1 MRIMHDRKESL
12 KSKKHLARYAEIL
25 KALIKYGFEDIADSL
40 RKSEKSS
47 ISKNLLVQ
55 GETVNVK
62 ELARWKRVRMMLEDL
77 GTTFIKL
84 GQMLSG
90 RPDLIPE
97 ELIKELE
104 RLQDFTPTFDGDL
117 AISRIEED
125 LGQSV
130 GAVFAHFEL
139 VPLASASI
147 GQVHRATLHDGREVV
162 VKVQRPDIQDQIEV
176 DMDILRA
183 LAKLA
188 EKYKEEVRHYNPQAI
203 VEALE
208 KTMELELDFKHELKN
223 IQLFRRNAALRNSE
237 VMVPETYEEF
247 SSERILTMEFV
258 QGFKIN
264 NFKAYVQQN
273 ISPQEVAKKAI
284 NSYFEQIFVDG
295 FFHAD
300 PHPGN
305 VFVDSKGNLVYLDF
319 GMMGRLPERDKELL
333 GDLFIAVEM
342 RDAEKILHAVKSL
355 SKIDFIENE
364 AGLLNEIEI
373 LLNNYYAADLK
384 DISLTELLEKFR
396 TIVLRYKLQIPA
408 DFFLLIKGVSSMESN
423 VRQLYPEIPLFEYL
437 KPYARRLVMK
447 KMNPFRKLK
456 TLYFTLFEFGELLHD
471 FPGDA
476 RKIIQK
482 LKHGSLKVEIEH
494 KGLSELRVSLEEISN
509 RISLSILIAA
519 MIIGSSLIVNA
530 KIPPFVNGIPILGLI
545 GFVVAVLLAIW
556 LIISIVR
563 SGKQ

>member
-1 MRIMHDRKESL
+1 MPDKKDSL
-12 KSKKHLARYAEIL
+12 NSKKHLARYAEIL

-40 RKSEKSS
+40 RRSEKSS
-47 ISKNLLVQ
+47 ISKDLLIQ
-55 GETVNVK
+55 DKTVNVK
-62 ELARWKRVRMMLEDL
+62 ELARWQRVRMMFEDL

-104 RLQDFTPTFDGDL
+104 RLQDFTPTFDSQL
-117 AISRIEED
+117 AVQRIERD
-125 LGQSV
+125 LGKPI
-130 GAVFAHFEL
+130 GDVFAHFEL
-139 VPLASASI
+139 LPLASASI
-147 GQVHRATLHDGREVV
+147 GQVHRARLHNGREVI
-162 VKVQRPDIQDQIEV
+162 VKVQRPDIHDQIEV

-188 EKYKEEVRHYNPQAI
+188 EKYREEARHYNPQAI

-208 KTMELELDFKHELKN
+208 RTVELELDFKHELAN
-223 IQLFRRNAALRNSE
+223 IQLFRKHAAARKSK
-237 VMVPETYEEF
+237 VIVPEPFEEY
-247 SSERILTMEFV
+247 SSRTVLTMEYLE
-258 QGFKIN
+258 GFKIN
-264 NFKAYVQQN
+264 DLKSYVAHG
-273 ISPQEVAKKAI
+273 ISSQKVAKQAM
-284 NSYFEQIFVDG
+284 SSFFEQVFEDG

-305 VFVDSKGNLVYLDF
+305 VLVDKEAKLIYLDF
-319 GMMGRLPERDKELL
+319 GMMGKLPPKDKELL
-333 GDLFIAVEM
+333 GDLFVAVEL
-342 RDAEKILHAVKSL
+342 RDSERILQAVKSL
-355 SKIDFIENE
+355 SKISYVENE
-364 AGLLNEIEI
+364 QGLLVEIDA
-373 LLNNYYAADLK
+373 LLNNYYSADLE
-384 DISLTELLEKFR
+384 DIPLTEVLEKFR
-396 TIVLRYKLQIPA
+396 TIVLNYDLRIPA
-408 DFFLLIKGVSSMESN
+408 DFFLLIKALSSMENN
-423 VRQLYPEIPLFEYL
+423 VRLLYPEVPLFDYL
-437 KPYARRLVMK
+437 RPYAQKLIMK
-447 KMNPFRKLK
+447 KMNPLRQLK
-456 TLYFTLFEFGELLHD
+456 SLYLTLFDFGELLHSL
-471 FPGDA
+471 PGDM

-545 GFVVAVLLAIW
+545 GFIVAVILAIW
-556 LIISIVR
+556 LIVSIIR

>member
-1 MRIMHDRKESL
+1 MPDKKESL
-12 KSKKHLARYAEIL
+12 RSKKHLARYVEIL

-40 RKSEKSS
+40 RKNDKSS
-47 ISKNLLVQ
+47 ISESLLIHDKS
-55 GETVNVK
+55 VNVK
-62 ELARWKRVRMMLEDL
+62 ELARWQRVRMMLEDL

-104 RLQDFTPTFDGDL
+104 RLQDFTPTFDGSL
-117 AISRIEED
+117 AIRRIEED
-125 LGQSV
+125 LGQPI
-130 GAVFAHFEL
+130 GNVFKHFES

-147 GQVHRATLHDGREVV
+147 GQVHRATLHDGRQVV

-188 EKYKEEVRHYNPQAI
+188 EKYREEVRHYNPQAI
-203 VEALE
+203 VSALE
-208 KTMELELDFKHELKN
+208 RTMELELDFKHELGN
-223 IQLFRRNAALRNSE
+223 IRLFRKNAIERNSR
-237 VMVPETYEEF
+237 VIIPEPLEEY
-247 SSERILTMEFV
+247 SSTRILTMEYV
-258 QGFKIN
+258 EGFKIN
-264 NFKAYVQQN
+264 DLDAYATFG
-273 ISPQEVAKKAI
+273 ISPEKVAMKAM
-284 NSYFEQIFVDG
+284 NSFFEQVFVDG

-305 VFVDSKGNLVYLDF
+305 VLVDKEGRLVYLDF
-319 GMMGRLPERDKELL
+319 GMMGKLTQRNKELL
-333 GDLFIAVEM
+333 GDLFVAVEL
-342 RDAEKILHAVKSL
+342 RDSERILQAMKSL
-355 SKIDFIENE
+355 SKISYIEDE
-364 AGLLNEIEI
+364 QGLLLEIDA
-373 LLNNYYAADLK
+373 LLNLYYSADLK
-384 DISLTELLEKFR
+384 DIPLTEVLEKFR
-396 TIVLRYKLQIPA
+396 SLVIQHNLRIPA
-408 DFFLLIKGVSSMESN
+408 DFFLLIKALSSMEGN
-423 VRQLYPEIPLFEYL
+423 VRLLHPDIPLFDYL
-437 KPYARRLVMK
+437 KPHAQKLIMR
-447 KMNPFRKLK
+447 KMNPFRQLK
-456 TLYFTLFEFGELLHD
+456 SLYLTLFDFAELLHSL
-471 FPGDA
+471 PGDT

-509 RISLSILIAA
+509 RISLSILIAS

-545 GFVVAVLLAIW
+545 GFIMAVVLAIF

-563 SGKQ
+563 SGKR

>member
-1 MRIMHDRKESL
+1 MPDKKESPR
-12 KSKKHLARYAEIL
+12 SKKHLARYAEIV

-47 ISKNLLVQ
+47 ISESLLVHDRSI
-55 GETVNVK
+55 NVK
-62 ELARWKRVRMMLEDL
+62 ELARWQRVRMMLEDL

-104 RLQDFTPTFDGDL
+104 RLQDLTPTFDGNL
-117 AISRIEED
+117 AVRRIEEE
-125 LGQSV
+125 LGQPV
-130 GAVFAHFEL
+130 GDLFLHFEL

-147 GQVHRATLHDGREVV
+147 GQVHAATLHDGRRVV

-188 EKYKEEVRHYNPQAI
+188 EKYREEVRHYNPQAI

-208 KTMELELDFKHELKN
+208 KTMELELDFRHELKN
-223 IQLFRRNAALRNSE
+223 IQLFRNNAAQRQSE
-237 VMVPETYEEF
+237 VVVPEVYESL
-247 SSERILTMEFV
+247 SSRRILTMEFV
-258 QGFKIN
+258 EGFKIN
-264 NFKAYVQQN
+264 NLNAYVERN
-273 ISPQEVAKKAI
+273 ISPQDVAKKAI

-305 VFVDSKGNLVYLDF
+305 VFVDPHGNLIYLDF
-319 GMMGRLPERDKELL
+319 GMMGKLPERDKQLL

-342 RDAEKILHAVKSL
+342 RDSDKILQAVKSL
-355 SKIDFIENE
+355 SKISFIEDE
-364 AGLLNEIEI
+364 AGLLHEIEL
-373 LLNNYYAADLK
+373 LLNNYYAADLE
-384 DISLTELLEKFR
+384 DISLSELLEKFR

-423 VRQLYPEIPLFEYL
+423 VRLLYPEIPLFEYL
-437 KPYARRLVMK
+437 EPHARKLIMK
-447 KMNPFRKLK
+447 KMNPFRRLK

-494 KGLSELRVSLEEISN
+494 KGLSELRISLEEISN

-545 GFVVAVLLAIW
+545 GFIVAVLLAIW

-563 SGKQ
+563 SGKQK

>member
-1 MRIMHDRKESL
+1 MPDRKDSL

-25 KALIKYGFEDIADSL
+25 KAMIKYGFEDMADSL
-40 RKSEKSS
+40 RKSEKSA
-47 ISKNLLVQ
+47 ISKDLLTQ
-55 GETVNVK
+55 DKTVNVK
-62 ELARWKRVRMMLEDL
+62 ELARWQRVRMMLEDL

-104 RLQDFTPTFDGDL
+104 RLQDLTPTFEGDL
-117 AISRIEED
+117 ARRLIEEE
-125 LGQSV
+125 LGQPIGRIFS
-130 GAVFAHFEL
+130 HFDQ

-162 VKVQRPDIQDQIEV
+162 IKVQRPDIQDQIEV

-188 EKYKEEVRHYNPQAI
+188 EKYREEVRHYNPQAI

-223 IQLFRRNAALRNSE
+223 IRLFKANAVLRHRE
-237 VMVPETYEEF
+237 VVVPEIYEAF

-258 QGFKIN
+258 EGFKIN
-264 NFKAYVQQN
+264 NFKAYVEQN
-273 ISPQEVAKKAI
+273 ISPKEIAKKAI

-305 VFVDSKGNLVYLDF
+305 VFVDSEGNLIYLDF
-319 GMMGRLPERDKELL
+319 GMMGKLPERDKELL

-342 RDAEKILHAVKSL
+342 RDSEKILQAVKSL
-355 SKIDFIENE
+355 SKIDFIEDE
-364 AGLLNEIEI
+364 AGLLNEIEV

-396 TIVLRYKLQIPA
+396 AIVLRYKLQIPA
-408 DFFLLIKGVSSMESN
+408 DFFLLIKGVSSMENN
-423 VRQLYPEIPLFEYL
+423 VRLLYPDIPLFEYL
-437 KPYARRLVMK
+437 EPHARKLIMN
-447 KMNPFRKLK
+447 KMNPFRRLK

-482 LKHGSLKVEIEH
+482 LKHGTLKVEIEH

-509 RISLSILIAA
+509 RISLSILIAS

-545 GFVVAVLLAIW
+545 GFILAVILAIF
-556 LIISIVR
+556 LIISIIR
-563 SGKQ
+563 SGKR

>member
-1 MRIMHDRKESL
+1 MPDKKESPR
-12 KSKKHLARYAEIL
+12 SKKHLARYAEIV

-47 ISKNLLVQ
+47 ISESLLVHDKSI
-55 GETVNVK
+55 NVK
-62 ELARWKRVRMMLEDL
+62 ELARWQRVRMMLEDL

-104 RLQDFTPTFDGDL
+104 RLQDLTPTFDGNL
-117 AISRIEED
+117 AVRRIEEE
-125 LGQSV
+125 LGQPV
-130 GAVFAHFEL
+130 GDLFLHFEL

-147 GQVHRATLHDGREVV
+147 GQVHAATLHDGRRVV

-188 EKYKEEVRHYNPQAI
+188 EKYREEVRHYNPQAI

-208 KTMELELDFKHELKN
+208 KTMELELDFRHELKN
-223 IQLFRRNAALRNSE
+223 IQLFRNNAAQRQSE
-237 VMVPETYEEF
+237 VVVPEVYESL
-247 SSERILTMEFV
+247 SSRRILTMEFV
-258 QGFKIN
+258 EGFKIN
-264 NFKAYVQQN
+264 NLNAYVERN

-305 VFVDSKGNLVYLDF
+305 VFVDPHGNLIYLDF
-319 GMMGRLPERDKELL
+319 GMMGKLPERDKQLL

-342 RDAEKILHAVKSL
+342 RDSDKILQAVKSL
-355 SKIDFIENE
+355 SKISFIEDE
-364 AGLLNEIEI
+364 AGLLHEIEL
-373 LLNNYYAADLK
+373 LLNNYYAADLE
-384 DISLTELLEKFR
+384 DISLSELLEKFR

-423 VRQLYPEIPLFEYL
+423 VRLLYPEIPLFEYL
-437 KPYARRLVMK
+437 EPHARKLIMK
-447 KMNPFRKLK
+447 KMNPFRRLK

-545 GFVVAVLLAIW
+545 GFIVAVLLAIW

-563 SGKQ
+563 SGKQK

>member
-1 MRIMHDRKESL
+1 MPVKKVSL
-12 KSKKHLARYAEIL
+12 KSKRHLARYAEII
-25 KALIKYGFEDIADSL
+25 KALIKYGFDDIADSL
-40 RKSEKSS
+40 RKNEQSPISQGRLTADRS
-47 ISKNLLVQ
+47 INY
-55 GETVNVK
+55 K
-62 ELARWKRVRMMLEDL
+62 ELARWQRARMMLEDL

-104 RLQDFTPTFDGDL
+104 RLQDLTPTFDGGL

-125 LGQSV
+125 LKRPL
-130 GAVFAHFEL
+130 GAVFSRFDPVA
-139 VPLASASI
+139 LASASI
-147 GQVHRATLHDGREVV
+147 GQVHRATLHDGREVI
-162 VKVQRPDIQDQIEV
+162 VKVQRPDIHDQIEV

-183 LAKLA
+183 LARLA
-188 EKYKEEVRHYNPQAI
+188 EKYKEEVKHYNPQAI

-208 KTMELELDFKHELKN
+208 KSLELELDFKHELEN
-223 IQLFRRNAALRNSE
+223 IILFRKNAEEHKSR
-237 VMVPETYEEF
+237 VVVPEAYEEF
-247 SSERILTMEFV
+247 SSRNILTMDYVE
-258 QGFKIN
+258 GFKIN
-264 NFKAYVQQN
+264 NLEAYVEQD
-273 ISPQEVAKKAI
+273 ISPKEVAKKAM
-284 NSYFEQIFVDG
+284 SSFFEQVFVDG

-305 VFVDSKGNLVYLDF
+305 VFVDPHGDLIYLDF
-319 GMMGRLPERDKELL
+319 GMMGKLPERDKGLL
-333 GDLFIAVEM
+333 GDLFIAIEL
-342 RDAEKILHAVKSL
+342 RDPERILQAVKGL
-355 SKIDFIENE
+355 SKVGFIRDE
-364 AGLLNEIEI
+364 AGLLNEIDF
-373 LLNNYYAADLK
+373 LLDTYYAADLK
-384 DISLTELLEKFR
+384 DIQLTELLEKFR
-396 TIVLRYKLQIPA
+396 GIVLKYRLQIPA
-408 DFFLLIKGVSSMESN
+408 DFFLLIKAISSMESN
-423 VRQLYPEIPLFEYL
+423 VRLLYPEIPLFDYL
-437 KPYARRLVMK
+437 KPYARKLIMM
-447 KMNPFRKLK
+447 KMNPFRRLK
-456 TLYFTLFEFGELLHD
+456 SLYLTLFDFGELLHD

-545 GFVVAVLLAIW
+545 GFVMAVLLAIW

>member
-1 MRIMHDRKESL
+1 MPDKKESL
-12 KSKKHLARYAEIL
+12 RSKKHLARYVEIL

-40 RKSEKSS
+40 RKNDKSS
-47 ISKNLLVQ
+47 ISESLLIHDKS
-55 GETVNVK
+55 VNVK
-62 ELARWKRVRMMLEDL
+62 ELARWQRVRMMLEDL

-104 RLQDFTPTFDGDL
+104 RLQDFTPTFDGSL
-117 AISRIEED
+117 AIRRIEED
-125 LGQSV
+125 LGQPI
-130 GAVFAHFEL
+130 GNVFKHFES

-147 GQVHRATLHDGREVV
+147 GQVHRATLHDGRQVV

-188 EKYKEEVRHYNPQAI
+188 EKYREEVRHYNPQAI
-203 VEALE
+203 VSALE
-208 KTMELELDFKHELKN
+208 RTMELELDFKHELGN
-223 IQLFRRNAALRNSE
+223 IRLFRKNAIERNSR
-237 VMVPETYEEF
+237 VIIPEPLEEY
-247 SSERILTMEFV
+247 SSTRILTMEYV
-258 QGFKIN
+258 EGFKIN
-264 NFKAYVQQN
+264 DLDAYATFG
-273 ISPQEVAKKAI
+273 ISPEKVAMKAM
-284 NSYFEQIFVDG
+284 NSFFEQVFVDG

-305 VFVDSKGNLVYLDF
+305 VLVDKEGRLVYLDF
-319 GMMGRLPERDKELL
+319 GMMGKLTQRNKELL
-333 GDLFIAVEM
+333 GDLFVAVEL
-342 RDAEKILHAVKSL
+342 RDSERILQAMKSL
-355 SKIDFIENE
+355 SKISYIEDE
-364 AGLLNEIEI
+364 QGLLLEIDA
-373 LLNNYYAADLK
+373 LLNLYYSADLK
-384 DISLTELLEKFR
+384 DIPLTEVLEKFR
-396 TIVLRYKLQIPA
+396 SLVIQHNLRIPA
-408 DFFLLIKGVSSMESN
+408 DFFLLIKALSSMEGN
-423 VRQLYPEIPLFEYL
+423 VRLLHPDIPLFDYL
-437 KPYARRLVMK
+437 KPHAQKLIMR
-447 KMNPFRKLK
+447 KMNPFRQLK
-456 TLYFTLFEFGELLHD
+456 SLYLTLFDFGELLHSL
-471 FPGDA
+471 PGDT

-509 RISLSILIAA
+509 RISLSILIAS

-545 GFVVAVLLAIW
+545 GFIMAVVLAIF

-563 SGKQ
+563 SGKR

>member
-1 MRIMHDRKESL
+1 MPDKKESL
-12 KSKKHLARYAEIL
+12 RSKKHLARYVEIL

-40 RKSEKSS
+40 RKNDKSS
-47 ISKNLLVQ
+47 ISESLLIHDKS
-55 GETVNVK
+55 VNVK
-62 ELARWKRVRMMLEDL
+62 ELARWQRVRMMLEDL

-104 RLQDFTPTFDGDL
+104 RLQDFTPTFDGSL
-117 AISRIEED
+117 AIRRIEED
-125 LGQSV
+125 LGQPI
-130 GAVFAHFEL
+130 GNVFKHFES

-147 GQVHRATLHDGREVV
+147 GQVHRATLHDGRQVV

-188 EKYKEEVRHYNPQAI
+188 EKYREEVRHYNPQAI
-203 VEALE
+203 VSALE
-208 KTMELELDFKHELKN
+208 RTMELELDFKHELGN
-223 IQLFRRNAALRNSE
+223 IRLFRKNAIERNSR
-237 VMVPETYEEF
+237 VIIPEPLEEY
-247 SSERILTMEFV
+247 SSTRILTMEYV
-258 QGFKIN
+258 EGFKIN
-264 NFKAYVQQN
+264 DLDAYATFG
-273 ISPQEVAKKAI
+273 ISPEKVAMKAM
-284 NSYFEQIFVDG
+284 NSFFEQVFVDG

-305 VFVDSKGNLVYLDF
+305 VLVDKEGRLVYLDF
-319 GMMGRLPERDKELL
+319 GMMGKLTQRNKELL
-333 GDLFIAVEM
+333 GDLFVAVEL
-342 RDAEKILHAVKSL
+342 RDSERILQAMKSL
-355 SKIDFIENE
+355 SKISYIEDE
-364 AGLLNEIEI
+364 QGLLLEIDA
-373 LLNNYYAADLK
+373 LLNLYYSADLK
-384 DISLTELLEKFR
+384 DIPLTEVLEKFR
-396 TIVLRYKLQIPA
+396 SLVIQHNLHIPA
-408 DFFLLIKGVSSMESN
+408 DFFLLIKALSSMEGN
-423 VRQLYPEIPLFEYL
+423 VRLLHPDIPLFDYL
-437 KPYARRLVMK
+437 KPHAQKLIMR
-447 KMNPFRKLK
+447 KMNPFRQLK
-456 TLYFTLFEFGELLHD
+456 SLYLTLFDFAELLHSL
-471 FPGDA
+471 PGDT

-509 RISLSILIAA
+509 RISLSILIAS

-545 GFVVAVLLAIW
+545 GFIMAVVLAIF

-563 SGKQ
+563 SGKR

>member
-1 MRIMHDRKESL
+1 MPDKKESL
-12 KSKKHLARYAEIL
+12 KSKKHLARYGEIL

-40 RKSEKSS
+40 RKNEQSTV
-47 ISKNLLVQ
+47 SKGLLV
-55 GETVNVK
+55 EERSATYK
-62 ELARWKRVRMMLEDL
+62 ELARWQRVRMMLEDL

-104 RLQDFTPTFDGDL
+104 RLQDLTPTFEGDL
-117 AISRIEED
+117 AIRRIEED
-125 LGQSV
+125 LGQPIGSI
-130 GAVFAHFEL
+130 FSHFEL

-147 GQVHRATLHDGREVV
+147 GQVHRATLHDGTEVV

-188 EKYKEEVRHYNPQAI
+188 EKYREEVRHYNPQAI

-208 KTMELELDFKHELKN
+208 KTMELELDFRHELKN
-223 IQLFRRNAALRNSE
+223 IQLFRKNATLRNGA
-237 VMVPETYEEF
+237 VVVPEAYEAF

-258 QGFKIN
+258 DGFKIN
-264 NFKAYVQQN
+264 NFKAYVEHD
-273 ISPQEVAKKAI
+273 ISPKEVARKAI
-284 NSYFEQIFVDG
+284 NSFFEQVFVDG

-305 VFVDSKGNLVYLDF
+305 VFVDTDGNLIYLDF
-319 GMMGRLPERDKELL
+319 GMMGKLPERDKELL

-342 RDAEKILHAVKSL
+342 RDPDKILHAVKGL

-364 AGLLNEIEI
+364 AGLLSEIES

-396 TIVLRYKLQIPA
+396 TIVLRYNLQIPA
-408 DFFLLIKGVSSMESN
+408 DFFLLIKAVSAMEGI
-423 VRQLYPEIPLFEYL
+423 VRLLYPEIPLFEYL
-437 KPYARRLVMK
+437 EPHARKLIMK
-447 KMNPFRKLK
+447 KMNPFRRLK

-482 LKHGSLKVEIEH
+482 LKHGTLKVEIEH

-545 GFVVAVLLAIW
+545 GFIVAVLLAVW

>member
-1 MRIMHDRKESL
+1 MPDKKESPR
-12 KSKKHLARYAEIL
+12 SKKHLARYAEIV

-47 ISKNLLVQ
+47 ISESLLVHDRSI
-55 GETVNVK
+55 NVK
-62 ELARWKRVRMMLEDL
+62 ELARWQRVRMMLEDL

-104 RLQDFTPTFDGDL
+104 RLQDLTPTFDGNL
-117 AISRIEED
+117 AVRRIEEE
-125 LGQSV
+125 LGQPV
-130 GAVFAHFEL
+130 GDLFLHFEL

-147 GQVHRATLHDGREVV
+147 GQVHAATLHDGRRVV

-188 EKYKEEVRHYNPQAI
+188 EKYREEVRHYNPQAI

-208 KTMELELDFKHELKN
+208 KTMELELDFRHELKN
-223 IQLFRRNAALRNSE
+223 IQLFRNNAAQRQSE
-237 VMVPETYEEF
+237 VVVPEVYESL
-247 SSERILTMEFV
+247 SSRRILTMEFV
-258 QGFKIN
+258 EGFKIN
-264 NFKAYVQQN
+264 NLNAYVERN
-273 ISPQEVAKKAI
+273 ISPQDVAKKAI

-305 VFVDSKGNLVYLDF
+305 VFVDPHGNLIYLDF
-319 GMMGRLPERDKELL
+319 GMMGKLPERDKQLL

-342 RDAEKILHAVKSL
+342 RDSDKILQAVKSL
-355 SKIDFIENE
+355 SKISFIEDE
-364 AGLLNEIEI
+364 AGLLHEIEL
-373 LLNNYYAADLK
+373 LLNNYYAADLE
-384 DISLTELLEKFR
+384 DISLSELLEKFR

-423 VRQLYPEIPLFEYL
+423 VRLLYPEIPLFEYL
-437 KPYARRLVMK
+437 EPHARKLIMK
-447 KMNPFRKLK
+447 KMNPFRRLK
-456 TLYFTLFEFGELLHD
+456 TLYFTLFEFGELLHG

-545 GFVVAVLLAIW
+545 GFIVAVLLAIW

-563 SGKQ
+563 SGKQK

>member
-1 MRIMHDRKESL
+1 MPDKKESPR
-12 KSKKHLARYAEIL
+12 SKKHLARYSEIV

-47 ISKNLLVQ
+47 ISESLLVHDRSI
-55 GETVNVK
+55 NVK
-62 ELARWKRVRMMLEDL
+62 ELVRWQRVRMMLEDL

-104 RLQDFTPTFDGDL
+104 RLQDLTPTFDGNL
-117 AISRIEED
+117 AVRRIEEE
-125 LGQSV
+125 LGQPV
-130 GAVFAHFEL
+130 GDLFLHFEL

-147 GQVHRATLHDGREVV
+147 GQVHAATLHDGRRVV

-188 EKYKEEVRHYNPQAI
+188 EKYREEVRHYNPQAI

-208 KTMELELDFKHELKN
+208 KTMELELDFRHELKN
-223 IQLFRRNAALRNSE
+223 IQLFRNNAAQRQSE
-237 VMVPETYEEF
+237 VVVPEVYESL
-247 SSERILTMEFV
+247 SSRRILTMEFV
-258 QGFKIN
+258 EGFKIN
-264 NFKAYVQQN
+264 NLNAYVERN

-305 VFVDSKGNLVYLDF
+305 VFVDPHGNLIYLDF
-319 GMMGRLPERDKELL
+319 GMMGKLPERDKQLL

-342 RDAEKILHAVKSL
+342 RDSDKILQAVKSL
-355 SKIDFIENE
+355 SKISFIEDE
-364 AGLLNEIEI
+364 AGLLHEIEL
-373 LLNNYYAADLK
+373 LLNNYYAADLE
-384 DISLTELLEKFR
+384 DISLSELLEKFR

-423 VRQLYPEIPLFEYL
+423 VRLLYPEIPLFEYL
-437 KPYARRLVMK
+437 EPHARKLIMK
-447 KMNPFRKLK
+447 KMNPFRRLK

-545 GFVVAVLLAIW
+545 GFIVAVLLAIW

-563 SGKQ
+563 SGKQK

>member
-1 MRIMHDRKESL
+1 MPDKKESPR
-12 KSKKHLARYAEIL
+12 SKKHLARYAEIV

-47 ISKNLLVQ
+47 ISESLLVHDRSI
-55 GETVNVK
+55 NVK
-62 ELARWKRVRMMLEDL
+62 ELARWQRVRMMLEDL

-104 RLQDFTPTFDGDL
+104 RLQDLTPTFDGNL
-117 AISRIEED
+117 AVRRIEEE
-125 LGQSV
+125 LGQPV
-130 GAVFAHFEL
+130 GDLFLHFEL

-147 GQVHRATLHDGREVV
+147 GQVHAATLHDGRRVV

-188 EKYKEEVRHYNPQAI
+188 EKYREEVRHYNPQAI

-208 KTMELELDFKHELKN
+208 KTMELELDFRHELKN
-223 IQLFRRNAALRNSE
+223 IQLFRNNAAQRQSE
-237 VMVPETYEEF
+237 VVVPEVYESL
-247 SSERILTMEFV
+247 SSRRILTMEFV
-258 QGFKIN
+258 EGFKIN
-264 NFKAYVQQN
+264 NLNAYVERN
-273 ISPQEVAKKAI
+273 ISPQDVAKKAI

-305 VFVDSKGNLVYLDF
+305 VFVDPHGNLIYLDF
-319 GMMGRLPERDKELL
+319 GMMGKLPERDKQLL

-342 RDAEKILHAVKSL
+342 RDSDKILQAVKSL
-355 SKIDFIENE
+355 SKISFIEDE
-364 AGLLNEIEI
+364 AGLLHEIEL
-373 LLNNYYAADLK
+373 LLNNYYAADLE
-384 DISLTELLEKFR
+384 DISLSELLEKFR

-423 VRQLYPEIPLFEYL
+423 VRLLYPEIPLFEYL
-437 KPYARRLVMK
+437 EPHARKLIMK
-447 KMNPFRKLK
+447 KMNPFRRLK

-545 GFVVAVLLAIW
+545 GFIVAVLLAIW

-563 SGKQ
+563 SGKQK

>member
-1 MRIMHDRKESL
+1 MPERKDSL

-25 KALIKYGFEDIADSL
+25 KAMIKYGFEDMADSL
-40 RKSEKSS
+40 RKSEKSA
-47 ISKNLLVQ
+47 ISKDLLTQ
-55 GETVNVK
+55 DKTVNVK
-62 ELARWKRVRMMLEDL
+62 ELARWQRVRMMLEDL

-104 RLQDFTPTFDGDL
+104 RLQDLTPTFEGDL
-117 AISRIEED
+117 ARRLIEEE
-125 LGQSV
+125 LGQPIGHIFS
-130 GAVFAHFEL
+130 HFDK

-162 VKVQRPDIQDQIEV
+162 IKVQRPDIQDQIEV

-188 EKYKEEVRHYNPQAI
+188 EKYREEVRHYNPQAI

-223 IQLFRRNAALRNSE
+223 IRLFKANAVLRHRE
-237 VMVPETYEEF
+237 VVVPEIYEAF

-258 QGFKIN
+258 EGFKIN
-264 NFKAYVQQN
+264 NFKAYVEQN
-273 ISPQEVAKKAI
+273 ISPKEIAKKAI

-305 VFVDSKGNLVYLDF
+305 VFVDSEGNLIYLDF
-319 GMMGRLPERDKELL
+319 GMMGKLPERDKELL

-342 RDAEKILHAVKSL
+342 RDSEKILQAVKSL
-355 SKIDFIENE
+355 SKIDFIEDE
-364 AGLLNEIEI
+364 AGLLNEIEV

-396 TIVLRYKLQIPA
+396 AIVLRYKLQIPA
-408 DFFLLIKGVSSMESN
+408 DFFLLIKGVSSMENN
-423 VRQLYPEIPLFEYL
+423 VRLLYPDIPLFEYL
-437 KPYARRLVMK
+437 EPHARKLIMN
-447 KMNPFRKLK
+447 KMNPFRRLK

-482 LKHGSLKVEIEH
+482 LKHGTLKVEIEH

-509 RISLSILIAA
+509 RISLSILIAS

-545 GFVVAVLLAIW
+545 GFILAVILAIF
-556 LIISIVR
+556 LIISIIR
-563 SGKQ
+563 SGKR

>member
-1 MRIMHDRKESL
+1 MPDKKESP

-40 RKSEKSS
+40 RKNEQSTISKGLLVEEKS
-47 ISKNLLVQ
+47 V
-55 GETVNVK
+55 TYK
-62 ELARWKRVRMMLEDL
+62 ELARWQRVRMMLEDL

-104 RLQDFTPTFDGDL
+104 RLQDLTPTFDGNFAVRL
-117 AISRIEED
+117 IEQD
-125 LGQSV
+125 LGHPIGSI
-130 GAVFAHFEL
+130 FSNFEL

-147 GQVHRATLHDGREVV
+147 GQVHRATLHDGGEVV

-188 EKYKEEVRHYNPQAI
+188 EKYREEVRHYNPQAI

-208 KTMELELDFKHELKN
+208 KTMELELDFRHELKN
-223 IQLFRRNAALRNSE
+223 IQLFRENATLRKGA
-237 VMVPETYEEF
+237 VVVPEVYESF
-247 SSERILTMEFV
+247 SSERVLTMEFV
-258 QGFKIN
+258 DGFKIN
-264 NFKAYVQQN
+264 NFKAYVEQN
-273 ISPQEVAKKAI
+273 ISPKEVAKKAI
-284 NSYFEQIFVDG
+284 NSFFEQVFVDG

-305 VFVDSKGNLVYLDF
+305 VFVDTDGNLIYLDF
-319 GMMGRLPERDKELL
+319 GMMGKLPERDKELL

-342 RDAEKILHAVKSL
+342 RDSDKILQAIKGL
-355 SKIDFIENE
+355 SKIDFIDNE
-364 AGLLNEIEI
+364 EGLLTEIEG

-384 DISLTELLEKFR
+384 DISLSELLEKFR

-408 DFFLLIKGVSSMESN
+408 DFFLLIKAISSMENN
-423 VRQLYPEIPLFEYL
+423 VRLLYPEIPLFEYL
-437 KPYARRLVMK
+437 EPHARKLIMK
-447 KMNPFRKLK
+447 KMNPFRRLK
-456 TLYFTLFEFGELLHD
+456 TFYFTLFEFGELLHD

-482 LKHGSLKVEIEH
+482 LKHGTLKVEIEH

-545 GFVVAVLLAIW
+545 GFIVAVLLAVW

>member
-1 MRIMHDRKESL
+1 MHDRKESL

-40 RKSEKSS
+40 RKNEKSS
-47 ISKNLLVQ
+47 ISKNLLIQ

-104 RLQDFTPTFDGDL
+104 RLQDLTPTFNGDL

-125 LGQSV
+125 LGQPID
-130 GAVFAHFEL
+130 AVFANFEL

-147 GQVHRATLHDGREVV
+147 GQVHRATLHNGRDVV

-188 EKYKEEVRHYNPQAI
+188 EKYKEEVRHYNPKAI

-237 VMVPETYEEF
+237 VIVPETYREY

-258 QGFKIN
+258 EGFKIN

-273 ISPQEVAKKAI
+273 ISPKEVAKKAI

-305 VFVDSKGNLVYLDF
+305 VFVDSKGQLVYLDF

-364 AGLLNEIEI
+364 AGLLNEIEV

-396 TIVLRYKLQIPA
+396 AVVLRYKLQIPA

-423 VRQLYPEIPLFEYL
+423 VRLLYPEIPLFEYL
-437 KPYARRLVMK
+437 KPHARRLVMK

-545 GFVVAVLLAIW
+545 GFVVAVVLAIW

>member
-1 MRIMHDRKESL
+1 MPETKESL
-12 KSKKHLARYAEIL
+12 KSKKHLARYGEIL
-25 KALIKYGFEDIADSL
+25 KALVKYGFEDVAASL
-40 RKSEKSS
+40 RKNEKNTISQGLLVEEKS
-47 ISKNLLVQ
+47 
-55 GETVNVK
+55 VNYK
-62 ELARWKRVRMMLEDL
+62 ELARWQRVRMMLEEL

-104 RLQDFTPTFDGDL
+104 RLQDLTPTFGGDL
-117 AISRIEED
+117 AILRIEQD
-125 LGQSV
+125 LGRPIGNIFS
-130 GAVFAHFEL
+130 HFEL

-162 VKVQRPDIQDQIEV
+162 VKVQRPDIHDQIEV
-176 DMDILRA
+176 DMDILRT
-183 LAKLA
+183 LARLA
-188 EKYKEEVRHYNPQAI
+188 EKYREEVRHYNPQAI

-208 KTMELELDFKHELKN
+208 KTMELELDFRHELKN
-223 IQLFRRNAALRNSE
+223 IQVFRNNAMARDGA
-237 VMVPETYEEF
+237 VVVPEAYEEF

-258 QGFKIN
+258 DGFKIN
-264 NFKAYVQQN
+264 NFKAYVEQD
-273 ISPQEVAKKAI
+273 ISPKEVAKKAI
-284 NSYFEQIFVDG
+284 NSFFEQVFVDG

-305 VFVDSKGNLVYLDF
+305 VFVNSSGNLIFLDF
-319 GMMGRLPERDKELL
+319 GMMGKLPERDKELL

-342 RDAEKILHAVKSL
+342 QDADKILHAIKAL

-364 AGLLNEIEI
+364 AGLLREIET

-396 TIVLRYKLQIPA
+396 TIVLKYKLQIPA
-408 DFFLLIKGVSSMESN
+408 DFFLLIKAISSMESN
-423 VRQLYPEIPLFEYL
+423 VRLLYPEIPLFEYL
-437 KPYARRLVMK
+437 EPHARKLIMR
-447 KMNPFRKLK
+447 KMNPFRRLK
-456 TLYFTLFEFGELLHD
+456 TLYFTLFEVGELLHD

-482 LKHGSLKVEIEH
+482 LKHGTLKVEIEH

-545 GFVVAVLLAIW
+545 GFIVAVLLAVW

>member
-1 MRIMHDRKESL
+1 MHDRKESL

-40 RKSEKSS
+40 RKNEKSS
-47 ISKNLLVQ
+47 ISKNLLIQ

-104 RLQDFTPTFDGDL
+104 RLQDLTPTFNGDL

-125 LGQSV
+125 LGQPID
-130 GAVFAHFEL
+130 AVFANFEL

-147 GQVHRATLHDGREVV
+147 GQVHRATLHNGRDVV

-188 EKYKEEVRHYNPQAI
+188 EKYKEEVRHYNPKAI

-237 VMVPETYEEF
+237 VIVPETYREY

-258 QGFKIN
+258 EGFKIN

-273 ISPQEVAKKAI
+273 ISPKEVAKKAI

-305 VFVDSKGNLVYLDF
+305 VFVDSKGQLVYLDF

-364 AGLLNEIEI
+364 AGLLNEIEV

-396 TIVLRYKLQIPA
+396 AIVLRYKLQIPA

-423 VRQLYPEIPLFEYL
+423 VRLLYPEIPLFEYL
-437 KPYARRLVMK
+437 KPHARRLVMK

-545 GFVVAVLLAIW
+545 GFVVAVVLAIW

>member
-1 MRIMHDRKESL
+1 MPARKESL

-25 KALIKYGFEDIADSL
+25 KALMKYGFEDIADSL
-40 RKSEKSS
+40 RKNEQST
-47 ISKNLLVQ
+47 ISKDMLT
-55 GETVNVK
+55 EDKSVNYK
-62 ELARWKRVRMMLEDL
+62 ELARWQRVRMMLEDL

-84 GQMLSG
+84 GQLLSG

-104 RLQDFTPTFDGDL
+104 RLQDLTPTFDGNL
-117 AISRIEED
+117 AIRRIEED
-125 LGQSV
+125 LGRPI
-130 GAVFAHFEL
+130 GAIFSRFDP

-147 GQVHRATLHDGREVV
+147 AQVHRATLHDGREVI
-162 VKVQRPDIQDQIEV
+162 VKVQRPDIHDQIAV

-183 LAKLA
+183 LARLA
-188 EKYKEEVRHYNPQAI
+188 EKYKEEVKHYHPQAI

-208 KTMELELDFKHELKN
+208 KSLELELDFKNELKN
-223 IQLFRRNAALRNSE
+223 IRLFRDNAVKHDSK
-237 VMVPETYEEF
+237 VIVPEVYETF
-247 SSERILTMEFV
+247 SSIRVLTMDYVE
-258 QGFKIN
+258 GFKIN
-264 NFKAYVQQN
+264 NLEAFVRQG
-273 ISPQEVAKKAI
+273 ISPKDVAKQAM
-284 NSYFEQIFVDG
+284 NSFFEQVFADG

-305 VFVDSKGNLVYLDF
+305 VFVDPKGNLIYLDF
-319 GMMGRLPERDKELL
+319 GMMGKLPERDKELL
-333 GDLFIAVEM
+333 GDLFVAVEL
-342 RDAEKILHAVKSL
+342 RDTERILQAVKAL
-355 SKIDFIENE
+355 SKISFIKNE
-364 AGLLNEIEI
+364 EGLLAEIDA

-384 DISLTELLEKFR
+384 DIPLTEVLEKFR
-396 TIVLRYKLQIPA
+396 AIVLKYNLQIPA
-408 DFFLLIKGVSSMESN
+408 DFFLLIKALSAMENN
-423 VRQLYPEIPLFEYL
+423 VRLLYPEIPLFDYL
-437 KPYARRLVMK
+437 KPYARKLIMK
-447 KMNPFRKLK
+447 KMNPFRRLK
-456 TLYFTLFEFGELLHD
+456 SLYLTLFDFGELLHD

-545 GFVVAVLLAIW
+545 GFIVAVILAIW